1 MRGRIEAGLI
11 GIGILVSACGAAPAD
26 DGCSEIHEEVTY
38 GTTSAALTLSTLAS
52 ANGCSTAGAEA
63 LSQQILDELLC
74 LLDGRLVPVSHPN
87 IVPQHPR
94 VHLYL
99 SPAARTSLL
108 QVAQVQRITINS
120 ALRTISEQ
128 YLLYRGCSVAANPG
142 SSNHETGKAIDVSE
156 YAAAATRLQNAGFV
170 YPLQASDPVHFEGSG
185 SDLRA
190 QSVLA
195 FQRLWND
202 NHPNDRL
209 DEDGVAGPITLDRLA
224 SSPTTGFGTAG
235 RCVRGGS
242 DAGIRPDAGVTRD
255 AGPARDAGASTDA
268 ARDTGADS
276 APEPAPVDAS
286 AAPDAPW
293 SFDGGEEIPHAEPPT
308 DTGGTGCSLHAS
320 TTTTTPLWTV
330 AIALGIVFLRRR
342 TRVSQ
347 GNEKKLIAPNRRGHI
362 SPNGTPSA

>member
-1 MRGRIEAGLI
+1 MRGTIGAGLI
-11 GIGILVSACGAAPAD
+11 VAAALVTACGATPTD
-26 DGCSEIHEEVTY
+26 DGCSEIHDDVAY
-38 GTTSAALTLSTLAS
+38 GTTSAALTLATLAN

-63 LSQQILDELLC
+63 LSKQILDELLC

-87 IVPQHPR
+87 LVPQHPR

-108 QVAQVQRITINS
+108 QVAQVQRLTINS

-156 YAAAATRLQNAGFV
+156 YATAATRLQNAGFV

-185 SDLRA
+185 IDLRA

-202 NHPNDRL
+202 NHPTDRL
-209 DEDGVAGPITLDRLA
+209 DEDGVAGPMTLDRLA

-235 RCVRGGS
+235 RCVRGAS
-242 DAGIRPDAGVTRD
+242 DAGVRADAGSAPDAGV
-255 AGPARDAGASTDA
+255 PRDAGAKPDA
-268 ARDTGADS
+268 AGDAGTDEVT
-276 APEPAPVDAS
+276 APSPIDAS
-286 AAPDAPW
+286 AAADATW
-293 SFDGGEEIPHAEPPT
+293 TFDGGEEAPHAEE
-308 DTGGTGCSLHAS
+308 
-320 TTTTTPLWTV
+320 TTTDAGGGCNLHTRSASRAPWGGVLV
-330 AIALGIVFLRRR
+330 GLGALILRRR
-342 TRVSQ
+342 
-347 GNEKKLIAPNRRGHI
+347 RRTSRRDRHAQ
-362 SPNGTPSA
+362 PRPSDSFE